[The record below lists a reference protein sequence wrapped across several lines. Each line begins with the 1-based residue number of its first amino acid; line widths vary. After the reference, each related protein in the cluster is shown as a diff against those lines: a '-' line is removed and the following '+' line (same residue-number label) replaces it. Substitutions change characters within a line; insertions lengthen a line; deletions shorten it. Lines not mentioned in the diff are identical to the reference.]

1 MRLVDDHRI
10 PFLKWLEKDESS
22 RKFISRSVP
31 SATGNEA
38 LFNQLIKMGYLEG
51 FHAWVGTSSQG
62 SIIAYAEAKIT
73 GKTHKNELELIYV
86 VAEVERG
93 NGVASQLINDII
105 SNNIWLLE
113 KKLVAFINPENIAS
127 IVVLQKNNF
136 RLGPTDFEGIKYE
149 LTTWKDSNISLPI
162 SFCAS

>member
-1 MRLVDDHRI
+1 MITMRLVDDHRI

-31 SATGNEA
+31 SANGKEG
-38 LFNQLIKMGYLEG
+38 LFNQLIEMSVVKCFY
-51 FHAWVGTSSQG
+51 AWVGITGQG

-86 VAEVERG
+86 VAEAERG

-105 SNNIWLLE
+105 SNNIWLLK
-113 KKLVAFINPENIAS
+113 KKLVAFINPANIAS

-136 RLGPTDFEGIKYE
+136 TEVPSKFNGLKFSKQ
-149 LTTWKDSNISLPI
+149 
-162 SFCAS
+162 A